1 MARLV
6 VQFGDKTQEI
16 VNLELP
22 TVTTGFESTAHIAL
36 DDPLVTPEHRRVRL
50 MGGGRYTLARSS
62 MDHTLRC
69 LLGEDERGR
78 FAERHRPSARSS
90 RPMEA

>member
-16 VNLELP
+16 VNLDLP

-36 DDPLVTPEHRRVRL
+36 DDPLVRRGHRRSPD
-50 MGGGRYTLARSS
+50 G
-62 MDHTLRC
+62 
-69 LLGEDERGR
+69 
-78 FAERHRPSARSS
+78 
-90 RPMEA
+90 

>member
-16 VNLELP
+16 VNLNLP
-22 TVTTGFESTAHIAL
+22 TVTTGLESTVQVPL
-36 DDPLVTPEHRRVRL
+36 DDALVSREHGRAL
-50 MGGGRYTLARSS
+50 LTADGRYTVARSS

-69 LLGEDERGR
+69 LLGEDVRRR

-90 RPMEA
+90 RPMGA